1 MPSLLETLESFANDP
16 RLGVGVPPEAIPRIL
31 GTLRT
36 IEVVLQARQRHEPA
50 AVEPAAA
57 QPRDD
62 DVWLTAAEVAKE
74 LRKTR
79 SWVYRQAKR
88 WAFAKRPT
96 KKSLLISQN
105 GLRRWMER
113 H

>member
-1 MPSLLETLESFANDP
+1 VPSLLETLESLANDP
-16 RLGVGVPPEAIPRIL
+16 RLGLGVPAEAIPRIL

-36 IEVVLQARQRHEPA
+36 IEVVLQARQRYEPA

-96 KKSLLISQN
+96 KKSLLISRN